1 NGAAPAPP
9 PPPSSTT
16 APSLPKPAPG
26 KDDLLASIRA
36 GTGLR
41 KVKDSEK
48 RDRSAAAVPGAS
60 SETQSS
66 PSSGGAGAGEPNSM
80 LGSLQAA
87 LNKRKQKVSGSD
99 DEKSDDEW

>member
-1 NGAAPAPP
+1 PAPP
-9 PPPSSTT
+9 PPPPSAT

-41 KVKDSEK
+41 KVKDTER
-48 RDRSAAAVPGAS
+48 RDRSAATVPGAG
-60 SETQSS
+60 SETPSS
-66 PSSGGAGAGEPNSM
+66 PAASGGAGAGEPNSM

>member
-1 NGAAPAPP
+1 A
-9 PPPSSTT
+9 
-16 APSLPKPAPG
+16 SLPKPPPE

-36 GTGLR
+36 GRGLR
-41 KVKDSEK
+41 KVRDTEK
-48 RDRSAAAVPGAS
+48 RDRSGAIVPGVS
-60 SETQSS
+60 SETPSS
-66 PSSGGAGAGEPNSM
+66 PASGARTGGADPNSM